1 MSDLKEGSTPAKKGR
16 PATVVLDFIKS
27 RGASAMETAA
37 SLLLKSSFGAPT
49 IPSGAEEDIEDFRG
63 DFSLL

>member
-1 MSDLKEGSTPAKKGR
+1 MSDLEKGATPAEKGR
-16 PATVVLDFIKS
+16 AATVVLDFIKS
-27 RGASAMETAA
+27 RRASTVETAA